1 MSTILDHDPTAP
13 LQKPI
18 FAYMAIAAGIITIG
32 LVVTLFF
39 MIPEKI
45 SIGEMFAMPEWLPKG
60 IKISLAVSLLFSV
73 LSFTTKEKSKLK
85 WVATGL
91 NLLISLLFL
100 GLALY
105 YRKASSGF

>member
-18 FAYMAIAAGIITIG
+18 LAYMAVAAGTITIC

-39 MIPEKI
+39 MIEDKH
-45 SIGEMFAMPEWLPKG
+45 GMFFAMPEWLHKG
-60 IKISLAVSLLFSV
+60 IKISLAVSLLFTV
-73 LSFTTKEKSKLK
+73 LSFATKEKTKLK
-85 WVATGL
+85 WVATSL
-91 NLLISLLFL
+91 NLLIGLLFL

-105 YRKASSGF
+105 